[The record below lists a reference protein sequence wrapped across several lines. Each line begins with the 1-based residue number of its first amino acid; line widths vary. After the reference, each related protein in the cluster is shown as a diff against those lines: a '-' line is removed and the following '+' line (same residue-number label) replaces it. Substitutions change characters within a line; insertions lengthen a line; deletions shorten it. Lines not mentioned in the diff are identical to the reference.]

1 MKEMISNN
9 DYAFLSITITH
20 THTWGDVIVRGGE
33 VNVIKSQGVLDGE
46 PG

>member
-1 MKEMISNN
+1 MISNN
-9 DYAFLSITITH
+9 DTH